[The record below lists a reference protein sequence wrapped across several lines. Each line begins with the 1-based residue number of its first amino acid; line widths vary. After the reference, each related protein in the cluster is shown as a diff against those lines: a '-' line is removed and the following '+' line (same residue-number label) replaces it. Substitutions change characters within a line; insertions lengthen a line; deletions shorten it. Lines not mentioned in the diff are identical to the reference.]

1 MMRTALALLFCS
13 FALAVSAADAKWHYD
28 LSEAKTLAKKEKKLV
43 FIDFTGS
50 DWCGWCMKLRKEV
63 FTTAEFNNYA
73 RSNLVLLEIDL
84 PHGKPLSPE
93 QLSANMRV
101 QEQYGV
107 EGFPT
112 LIVLNHEGQEI
123 WRLPSYADA
132 KPADWIRMFESL
144 RARAGLLPSTGGTAS
159 APTSP
164 PPPPAADQK
173 KS

>member
-1 MMRTALALLFCS
+1 MIRAVLALLFCS
-13 FALAVSAADAKWHYD
+13 FALAATAADAKWHYD
-28 LSEAKTLAKKEKKLV
+28 LSEAKALAKKEKKLV

-50 DWCGWCMKLRKEV
+50 DWCGWCMKLKREV
-63 FTTAEFNNYA
+63 FITPEFNNYA

-84 PHGKPLSPE
+84 PHAKPLSPE
-93 QLSANMRV
+93 QLAANMRV
-101 QEQYGV
+101 QEQYRV

-132 KPADWIRMFESL
+132 KPADWIRMFEAL
-144 RARAGLLPSTGGTAS
+144 RARAGLLPATAS
-159 APTSP
+159 TP
-164 PPPPAADQK
+164 PPPPPEPK